1 MAEYRLDSIASLARQ
16 MTFTPAETRREQVA
30 AAETLLLE
38 IDPRKAY
45 PHDFVVF
52 RITGF
57 RPKEEL
63 TGELLTGLAL
73 QHDLG
78 LLIEQVSDTFNDHA
92 QSISEPVLLIEDV
105 AARFSVADK
114 TIQRWR
120 RRGLAA
126 RKFIFADGKRRVGFL
141 LSSVERFLAA
151 HGEQVARGTGFSQ
164 VGDEERDEIVR
175 RARRLAVGCRCCI
188 HEITRRLARRFNRSP
203 LTILHTIRKF
213 DQEHPDAAVFP
224 LAPEPVSD
232 LVRLRILRA
241 HRRGQPL
248 RSIARRVHRPR
259 SSVYSVVLA
268 ERAARLGKRK
278 IKYIDDPIYHL
289 DNAEQLIDEMLRGEE
304 ISSESSR
311 EERRL
316 PSGLPPELQS
326 LYREPLLS
334 PARERAL
341 FHKFNYRKYQ
351 FAVAR
356 RRLDPQLARARDLD
370 RLERLLRLAAE
381 AKNEIVRANLRLV
394 VSVARKHLRPG
405 LDLMELVSEGSV
417 ALMRAVES
425 FDVHRGFRFSTY
437 ATLALMKAF
446 ARGVPELRSR
456 LNRLGDSE
464 TLETVTDFRAAD
476 DDARMVRRDEVRQLL
491 ARLTE
496 RERSVVEAHYGLESV
511 EGGRTVRP
519 ATLAEL
525 ADRLGLSK
533 QRVRMIEQAAIAKLR
548 RVALESSRS

>member
-1 MAEYRLDSIASLARQ
+1 MA
-16 MTFTPAETRREQVA
+16 FTPADTRREQLA

-38 IDPRKAY
+38 LDPRKAY
-45 PHDFVVF
+45 PHEFVVF

-57 RPKEEL
+57 RPKQEL

-78 LLIEQVSDTFNDHA
+78 LLIEQVSDTLDEQA
-92 QSISEPVLLIEDV
+92 KLLGEPVLLIEDV

-126 RKFIFADGKRRVGFL
+126 RKFIFPGGKRRVGFL
-141 LSSVERFLAA
+141 LSSVERFLSA
-151 HGEQVARGTGFSQ
+151 HGEQVSRGTNFSQ
-164 VGDEERDEIVR
+164 VGDAERDEIVR

-188 HEITRRLARRFNRSP
+188 REITRRLGRRFNRSP

-213 DQEHPDAAVFP
+213 DQEHPEAAVFP

-248 RSIARRVHRPR
+248 RAIARRVHRPS
-259 SSVYSVVLA
+259 SSVYGVVLD
-268 ERAARLGKRK
+268 ERAARLSKRK
-278 IKYIDDPIYHL
+278 TKFIDDPIYHL
-289 DNAEQLIDEMLRGEE
+289 DNAEQLIEDMLRGESIAPE
-304 ISSESSR
+304 TSSEESR
-311 EERRL
+311 VPRD
-316 PSGLPPELQS
+316 LPPELQS

-334 PARERAL
+334 PSRERAL
-341 FHKFNYRKYQ
+341 FLKFNYRKYQ
-351 FAVAR
+351 FAMAR

-381 AKNEIVRANLRLV
+381 VKNEIVRANLRLV

-417 ALMRAVES
+417 TLMRAVES
-425 FDVHRGFRFSTY
+425 FDVHKGFRFSTY

-446 ARGVPELRSR
+446 ARGVPELR
-456 LNRLGDSE
+456 NRLSRAGDIEALDS
-464 TLETVTDFRAAD
+464 VPDHRAAD

-491 ARLTE
+491 SRLTE
-496 RERSVVEAHYGLESV
+496 RERSVVQAHYGLDVSEKD
-511 EGGRTVRP
+511 RAARP

-533 QRVRMIEQAAIAKLR
+533 QRVRMIEQSAIAKLR
-548 RVALESSRS
+548 RAALESARP